1 MRVIFS
7 GFSSPI
13 GNKSA
18 MPRSTAPCPHCL
30 IASSGCWVWLVQ
42 EGNGISRFHE
52 PPRELKSH
60 LFVVLLDVSLRK
72 LILIT
77 YLFLELQFLLLI
89 GIRKGKLN
97 FLLMTCKLQQKLAIS
112 NFLAN
117 QVHLFH
123 AFPKLFYLTSCVLNF
138 YHLVSYIC
146 VLIIKIAINLAILY
160 LESIHLTMRRKKHA
174 YELIE
179 PERGVVDI

>member
-1 MRVIFS
+1 MF
-7 GFSSPI
+7 
-13 GNKSA
+13 
-18 MPRSTAPCPHCL
+18 
-30 IASSGCWVWLVQ
+30 
-42 EGNGISRFHE
+42 RF
-52 PPRELKSH
+52 
-60 LFVVLLDVSLRK
+60 VK

-123 AFPKLFYLTSCVLNF
+123 AFPKLFYLTSWVLNF

-179 PERGVVDI
+179 PERGVVDIYSEHIQVVFLLLRNFMELVLVFIEEQFSEGL